1 MIDYWKVS
9 FQVQTSMAGPGG
21 ETQKVVF
28 PLSAFCRLLSRRNLF
43 WFFANVELFF
53 APICHSISE
62 GISNRD
68 KNIYLNV
75 LKSISYLR
83 DNTYLLHRHL
93 WNDVHEDWPFY
104 SDQDR
109 STLKRWVLLIIC
121 CISTSMHNI
130 PYISSIF
137 LDENRKILHHH
148 SRPMAAHPQ
157 RLVKVQIVNITVH
170 HHRQWNVHRK
180 RRWFQVMLSISTMTT
195 TSSQSRRRSE
205 LVIWWMDVQRRIM
218 SRHTWH
224 HIHEQEIV
232 MITMGELFTAFC
244 WLISQAK
251 HY

>member
-1 MIDYWKVS
+1 MLI
-9 FQVQTSMAGPGG
+9 
-21 ETQKVVF
+21 
-28 PLSAFCRLLSRRNLF
+28 
-43 WFFANVELFF
+43 FFRSL
-53 APICHSISE
+53 ICHSISE

-109 STLKRWVLLIIC
+109 STLKRWVLLIFAVFPHR
-121 CISTSMHNI
+121 CIT
-130 PYISSIF
+130 YRISSIF
-137 LDENRKILHHH
+137 QDENRKILLHH
-148 SRPMAAHPQ
+148 SRPMVAHPQ

-180 RRWFQVMLSISTMTT
+180 RRWFQVMLSISTTT
-195 TSSQSRRRSE
+195 TISSQSRRRSE
-205 LVIWWMDVQRRIM
+205 LVIWWMDVQHRIM

-224 HIHEQEIV
+224 HTREQEIV
-232 MITMGELFTAFC
+232 MITMGEC
-244 WLISQAK
+244 SQHSAD
-251 HY
+251 